1 MQADIRIP
9 RPDRANNFMLGSSR
23 KSRPVQRGPLA
34 SSHEATTLLALEI
47 TQMNPGRDLR
57 RREWIGEMDAAS
69 E

>member
-1 MQADIRIP
+1 
-9 RPDRANNFMLGSSR
+9 MLGSSR